1 MKRKYLALLLILA
14 LVLCLFPVTALA
26 APGVRIAAARTLPT
40 ADTAAE
46 VPETEAEDEAE
57 AEDAAVPEEDADLPE
72 EDAGALN
79 SPEGDGDDPMP
90 PDDPTPDELAAAA
103 ALAAQIE
110 PDGEVQTGV
119 VANTDGSAVTVGPDG
134 IITADEGEDLVT
146 VSAGEAF
153 YAYEGM
159 TVYNNGGTVY
169 NNAGTVFNN
178 AGTVFNNGGTVYNN
192 AGTVYANTGLVY
204 NNAGDIYTNG
214 AEVFSF
220 TEDAAVSSS
229 RVYDYHELKF
239 ADYYEPF
246 ILVDGVF
253 VEPGA
258 ESMLIGE
265 NMTCHISPYPGIIL
279 KAAETEAGTL
289 IWDSEDGSLYL
300 SHVDADTTLTLTL
313 QADAPAFGM
322 ESGSFVS
329 EQTVEI
335 SGPAGCK
342 IYYSLDGSV
351 PDAETGTLYE
361 APFQV
366 AESCSIKAVAVI
378 DGVETSDAAKLKLA
392 FLSFTAP
399 DFAEEKEGYF
409 RPSAQAILVK
419 NPGEADVKVTGVMLE
434 GEDAEAFALSSEDGK
449 TIPAGGL
456 NDSKWTIRPVKGLSA
471 GIYEAAAVFTLE
483 SGETVEVPL
492 SFTVIADGE
501 EAEADAETEDA
512 EAEADNAE
520 VHEEAETDAA
530 PEEDVPAETDS
541 ADEEA
546 SEAPEAGI

>member
-40 ADTAAE
+40 ADADEVTDAGIQEDAE
-46 VPETEAEDEAE
+46 EAE
-57 AEDAAVPEEDADLPE
+57 APETDAEET
-72 EDAGALN
+72 G
-79 SPEGDGDDPMP
+79 SPAGDGDDPMP
-90 PDDPTPDELAAAA
+90 PDELTPDQLAAAA

-110 PDGEVQTGV
+110 PDGELETGV
-119 VANTDGSAVTVGPDG
+119 VSGQAEVAVVVSPDG
-134 IITADEGEDLVT
+134 TIAPAEDTELVT
-146 VSAGEAF
+146 VSAGESF
-153 YAYEGM
+153 YAYAGM

-169 NNAGTVFNN
+169 NNEATVFNN
-178 AGTVFNNGGTVYNN
+178 AGVVYSNGGTVYNN

-214 AEVFSF
+214 AEVYSF
-220 TEDAAVSSS
+220 TEDEAVSSS
-229 RVYDYHELKF
+229 RVYDYYELKF

-265 NMTCHISPYPGIIL
+265 NMTCHISPYPGIRIQ
-279 KAAETEAGTL
+279 AAETEAGSL
-289 IWDSEDGSLYL
+289 IWDNEDGSLYL
-300 SHVDADTTLTLTL
+300 SNVDADTTLTLTL
-313 QADAPAFGM
+313 QADAPAFDM
-322 ESGSFVS
+322 EDGTFVT
-329 EQTVEI
+329 EQSVTI
-335 SGPAGCK
+335 SGPAGSS
-342 IYYSLDGSV
+342 IYYSLDGSA

-361 APFQV
+361 EAFTV
-366 AESCSIKAVAVI
+366 SESCTVKAVAVI
-378 DGVETSDAAKLKLA
+378 DGVESSDVARLNLA

-419 NPGEADVKVTGVMLE
+419 NPGTEDVEITGVTLE
-434 GEDAEAFALSSEDGK
+434 GEDAEAFALSSEAGK

-456 NDSKWTIRPVKGLSA
+456 NDTKWTIRPVKGLSA
-471 GIYEAAAVFTLE
+471 GVYEAAVVFTLE

-492 SFTVIADGE
+492 SFTVVSDSADAE
-501 EAEADAETEDA
+501 EVEPAEGTTEADDAEDDAAEGNAASVPETEDA
-512 EAEADNAE
+512 PDEAAS
-520 VHEEAETDAA
+520 AA
-530 PEEDVPAETDS
+530 V
-541 ADEEA
+541 
-546 SEAPEAGI
+546 EAGAAKETSDI